1 MTEASDPIPLASSSN
16 GRVSGKPWK
25 AQKMATVRSQA
36 SKGRKTQWEERM
48 ERTKRE
54 KAIKKLENELKEEK
68 QAEKQRRRQITTER
82 KKAAEERRKLEE
94 DKAKMGVRKA
104 ARRRRQAGRTKKVN
118 G

>member
-1 MTEASDPIPLASSSN
+1 MAEISNPIPLASSSN

-25 AQKMATVRSQA
+25 AATIRSQA
-36 SKGRKTQWEERM
+36 PKGRKIQWEERM

-54 KAIKKLENELKEEK
+54 QAIKELENELKEEE
-68 QAEKQRRRQITTER
+68 QAEKQRRRQITMER

-94 DKAKMGVRKA
+94 EKTKMGARKA